1 MGRVEENKAML
12 EHLSEELKSE
22 ELVRALFTNQNV
34 IEKVSM
40 ASIASVLED
49 ISISLAVI
57 ADSMQ
62 QKETAKSDE

>member
-57 ADSMQ
+57 ADSLH
-62 QKETAKSDE
+62 QKERQNED